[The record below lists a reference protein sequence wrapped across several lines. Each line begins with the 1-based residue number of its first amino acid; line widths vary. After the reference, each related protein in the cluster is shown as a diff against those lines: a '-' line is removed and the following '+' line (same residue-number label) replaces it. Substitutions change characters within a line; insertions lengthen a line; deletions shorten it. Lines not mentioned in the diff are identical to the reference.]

1 MVNSNA
7 ELIQSEG
14 ETRVIEAFLAASTSP
29 PPPPPIVS
37 SIIWVIWS

>member
-29 PPPPPIVS
+29 PPPPIVS